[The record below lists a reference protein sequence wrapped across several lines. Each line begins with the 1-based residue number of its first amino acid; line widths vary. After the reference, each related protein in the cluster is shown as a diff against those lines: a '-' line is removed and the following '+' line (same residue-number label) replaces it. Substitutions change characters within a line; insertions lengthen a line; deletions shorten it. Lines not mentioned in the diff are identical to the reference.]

1 MVISVTLVSRVGSK
15 TRSEVAFE
23 IELLNFNFDLLR
35 IFVKWAFKQA
45 VSRHLL

>member
-23 IELLNFNFDLLR
+23 IELLNFNFNT
-35 IFVKWAFKQA
+35 IFGESIKKNK
-45 VSRHLL
+45 